1 MSVATANHADRDH
14 RQEPSR
20 IWVLLHAL
28 AYSGAHINPTGLVAV
43 QRLARIR
50 EEQQPGRR

>member
-28 AYSGAHINPTGLVAV
+28 AYSGAYINPTGLVAV